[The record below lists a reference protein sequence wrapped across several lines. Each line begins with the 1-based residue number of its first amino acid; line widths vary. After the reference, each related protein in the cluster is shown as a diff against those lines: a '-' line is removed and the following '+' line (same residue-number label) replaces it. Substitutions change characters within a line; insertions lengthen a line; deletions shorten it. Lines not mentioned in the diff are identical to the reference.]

1 MIHISEAKQTEP
13 APRVSTAEV
22 KAMISDGDELGLFDV
37 REEG

>member
-22 KAMISDGDELGLFDV
+22 KAMISDGHTKVKSRG
-37 REEG
+37 